1 MNTTRCLIALAAL
14 SLTAG
19 ASVAQDAAPA
29 KFYKFDFLIKE
40 VDGVKVL
47 NSRAYSLLTSTQNK
61 SEIRAGSKIPYMS
74 STTEY
79 QQVDVGVNIDVLNIK
94 EMPDRLAFY
103 IVVEVSSLPAGA
115 ADPLR
120 PPMRQNKWSS
130 SLVVPLKKATLLFSS
145 DNVDSKS
152 QMQVEVTATPIP

>member
-1 MNTTRCLIALAAL
+1 
-14 SLTAG
+14 
-19 ASVAQDAAPA
+19 
-29 KFYKFDFLIKE
+29 
-40 VDGVKVL
+40 
-47 NSRAYSLLTSTQNK
+47 
-61 SEIRAGSKIPYMS
+61 MS

>member
-1 MNTTRCLIALAAL
+1 MAL

-19 ASVAQDAAPA
+19 ACLAEDAAPV

-40 VDGVKVL
+40 TDGVKVL

-79 QQVDVGVNIDVLNIK
+79 QQADVGVSIDVLNIK
-94 EMPDRLAFY
+94 ELQDRLAFY
-103 IVVEVSSLPAGA
+103 LVVDVSSLPAGA
-115 ADPLR
+115 PDPLR
-120 PPMRQNKWSS
+120 PPIRQNKWSS
-130 SLVVPLKKATLLFSS
+130 NLIVPLKKATLLFSS